1 MRPVTLTLR
10 AADVE
15 LEPGIYTHYDFAL
28 LLPPAAHRDSKG
40 RRRLRGVSRLDDISY
55 VTGVELL
62 GVLRMAAFGCR
73 VLNTEC
79 RIVAGQRLSLNQHN
93 RPKAVHERERSR
105 RSGN

>member
-55 VTGVELL
+55 VTGS
-62 GVLRMAAFGCR
+62 GVVWGAANGSFRLSSSEHGVSHSGR
-73 VLNTEC
+73 SAPVS
-79 RIVAGQRLSLNQHN
+79 QRLQSD
-93 RPKAVHERERSR
+93 P
-105 RSGN
+105 